1 MSSLAKFR
9 GQRVSSRFLN
19 TSLLL
24 WFYSS
29 LDEGITKAWVD
40 IVITDNSTL
49 GHQNTSHRKGL
60 GSSDYGPTNTNPNV
74 VDYIGRQGCHHLG
87 LPQLSVGLAATL
99 VNCKTKHYA

>member
-1 MSSLAKFR
+1 MSSLAKLR
-9 GQRVSSRFLN
+9 RQWLSSRFLN

-60 GSSDYGPTNTNPNV
+60 GNSDYGNTNTNPNM
-74 VDYIGRQGCHHLG
+74 VDYIGHQGCHHLR
-87 LPQLSVGLAATL
+87 LPQLSAGLGAISG
-99 VNCKTKHYA
+99 NS